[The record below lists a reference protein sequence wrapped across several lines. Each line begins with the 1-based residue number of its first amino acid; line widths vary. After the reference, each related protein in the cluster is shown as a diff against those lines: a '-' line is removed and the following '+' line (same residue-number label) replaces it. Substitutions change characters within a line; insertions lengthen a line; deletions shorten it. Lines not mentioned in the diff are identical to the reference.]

1 MASILTAKIS
11 VDHQSINVINPHY
24 PINGRMCTLE
34 DLFIEYNQLNLLN
47 HSYRLLEPEKDLCPS
62 VKDIYDDNVKVY
74 YIEEDIYQ
82 EFLKEDASI
91 YFYNYQKSA
100 DVSVFDVTTE
110 GNSDIYT
117 CNINGLPESSTIVG
131 QDGASTSDDKY
142 RETIAEVYKQFSR
155 VGKYE
160 QFPSKY
166 ANYWAIYMRDDLFSS
181 YIQNR
186 MYEYFD

>member
-11 VDHQSINVINPHY
+11 VDNQSINVINPHY

-117 CNINGLPESSTIVG
+117 CNINGLPGSSTIVG

-142 RETIAEVYKQFSR
+142 RETIAEVYKQF
-155 VGKYE
+155 
-160 QFPSKY
+160 
-166 ANYWAIYMRDDLFSS
+166 
-181 YIQNR
+181 
-186 MYEYFD
+186 